1 MQVAHGGRRQLAQS
15 FFFSSCEECLLFVCT
30 HLSSAQKKLFQF
42 LCHPETSEAQRSSIA
57 AAACPWGAAAGMCR
71 AGRTS
76 SLQVQRDAFST
87 YASSSNTFCCSSEL
101 FSHSVTTSAGK
112 MLNASHGAQ
121 LRAQR
126 GMSHCSGECLIT
138 LWKGLLPSS
147 QLTQIKEL
155 SSQQLRETL
164 VGSECESACW
174 TEFRGGF
181 MTVSYRW

>member
-1 MQVAHGGRRQLAQS
+1 MQVAHGGRRKGGGRQLAQS
-15 FFFSSCEECLLFVCT
+15 FFISSCEECLLLVCT

-42 LCHPETSEAQRSSIA
+42 LCHSETSEAQKNSIT

-87 YASSSNTFCCSSEL
+87 YASSSSTFCCSFES
-101 FSHSVTTSAGK
+101 FSHSGTTSAGK

-138 LWKGLLPSS
+138 
-147 QLTQIKEL
+147 
-155 SSQQLRETL
+155 
-164 VGSECESACW
+164 V
-174 TEFRGGF
+174 
-181 MTVSYRW
+181 